1 MNPVPSISRRR
12 FILGSTAALGSLVT
26 PGLGAA
32 SSRDRSVRTVTFNI
46 RYSNPEDEYP
56 WEERID
62 RVTGTI
68 RDLNPDLLGLQE
80 AQPNQWDDLREELD
94 EFEWHGVGRDDGE
107 REGEFAPLAWRPDR
121 FEMLETGEFWFS
133 ETPNEPGSVGWDADL
148 PRVAV
153 WARLRD
159 RETDRLFWHINVH
172 FDHIGERARLESAGM
187 LRERA
192 AAEENAGA
200 TVVVTGDLNANPY
213 SEPYCLLL
221 KNVLNGISSP
231 LVDTIHYADSVDG
244 PRETYHE
251 FSDELRRRIDYI
263 LVSRDADVRSFRTL
277 PIRVGEFRS
286 DHLPIVTV
294 LDP

>member
-1 MNPVPSISRRR
+1 MDSTPGISRRR
-12 FILGSTAALGSLVT
+12 FILGSTAVLGTLIT
-26 PGLGAA
+26 PRLSAA
-32 SSRDRSVRTVTFNI
+32 SLHDRFVRTVTFNI

-56 WEERID
+56 WEERFN

-68 RDLNPDLLGLQE
+68 RDLDPDLLGIQE
-80 AQPNQWDDLREELD
+80 AQPNQWDDLREELN

-121 FEMLETGEFWFS
+121 FEMIESGEFWFS
-133 ETPNEPGSVGWDADL
+133 ETSNEPGSVGWNADL

-159 RETDRLFWHINVH
+159 RETDRLFWHGNVH
-172 FDHIGERARLESAGM
+172 FDHVGERARLESARM

-200 TVVVTGDLNANPY
+200 TVVVTGDLNAKPY

-221 KNVLNGISSP
+221 KSVVNGMASP
-231 LVDTIHYADSVDG
+231 LVDTIHHADSVDG

-251 FSDELRRRIDYI
+251 FSNELRRRIDYI
-263 LVSRDADVRSFRTL
+263 LVSRSADVQSFRTL